1 MVNITKCPHCG
12 RDWLENEIILPHGEW
27 GCECRLDEIYKGL
40 KMRPYTKEETRRL
53 LLGHFRD
60 MASYW
65 SAESLGLSKAGSCE
79 CLVFSILNMLDGCE
93 PGFPAV
99 DLVLSPHQDD
109 ENDAME
115 NGANWFKQG
124 MVIND
129 DCMLHKLWAN
139 I

>member
-1 MVNITKCPHCG
+1 
-12 RDWLENEIILPHGEW
+12 
-27 GCECRLDEIYKGL
+27 
-40 KMRPYTKEETRRL
+40 MRAYTKEEVRELFLAIIQDNAR
-53 LLGHFRD
+53 
-60 MASYW
+60 YW
-65 SAESLGLSKAGSCE
+65 AELPGLTPQERCDGVA
-79 CLVFSILNMLDGCE
+79 FSILAAIDGSVV
-93 PGFPAV
+93 GFPAV

-129 DCMLHKLWAN
+129 DCMLHEIWEN